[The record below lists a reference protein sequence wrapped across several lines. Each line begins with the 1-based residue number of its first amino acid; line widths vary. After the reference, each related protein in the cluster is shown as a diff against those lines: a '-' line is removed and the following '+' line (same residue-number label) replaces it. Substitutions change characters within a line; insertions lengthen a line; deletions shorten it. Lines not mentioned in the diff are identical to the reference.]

1 MSFEKNPPREE
12 TMTFEH
18 AEAIVDICLNADDVG
33 MALSQ
38 AIQFD
43 CMFRQGDVIGQWRAE
58 QATYILRPGEVRRGP
73 KVWSGMTIDQI
84 QPDRELAVRTSK
96 TGQPVVHA
104 INKCTLIMRCI
115 ERLDRTNPIAPVA
128 SRPGGRPWADR
139 QAFSKAWRKYA
150 TEAGVPKSVW
160 NMDNRASAITEAAA
174 AGVSDDDIANTAG
187 NDKRTARRVYKRK
200 GREISERV
208 QAARQ
213 AARENS

>member
-12 TMTFEH
+12 TFEH

-84 QPDRELAVRTSK
+84 QPDGELAVRTSK

-115 ERLDRTNPIAPVA
+115 ERLDPQTRLPRWRRVQV
-128 SRPGGRPWADR
+128 ADR
-139 QAFSKAWRKYA
+139 GPIGRLFPRRGENTRRKRA
-150 TEAGVPKSVW
+150 CR
-160 NMDNRASAITEAAA
+160 RASGIWTI
-174 AGVSDDDIANTAG
+174 VH
-187 NDKRTARRVYKRK
+187 
-200 GREISERV
+200 
-208 QAARQ
+208 RQ
-213 AARENS
+213 